1 MNDFLKSILDGIHM
15 LIPSYGWSLVAF
27 TLLIKLCLLPL
38 DYKSRKGMR
47 KMSALAPKQAE
58 LQKKYGHDQEKL
70 NRKLQELYKK
80 EGASPMSGCWP
91 LLITMPILFAM
102 FAAMRYMA
110 NEQLVQQ
117 AFDILIKGEPTLEP
131 FLWIKNLWMPDS
143 PFSAAW
149 PNLASLQTIDQKH
162 WLTIFN
168 SLSTEDIAALA
179 TAINIPDLSAAS
191 FLSDGG
197 ALKTTIAAIG
207 ETLTA
212 LPAYAEQTSV
222 IPYLRI
228 NLLITELAVVSGY
241 NGFFILPILSAVSQ
255 FVMTKI
261 QNVSNPQPVP
271 AADDEKAQQQQA
283 TNGFMKWFFPIFS
296 LWICSSSNAAFATY
310 WVVSNVFS
318 LITTQ
323 LINWKLDRE
332 EKKAA
337 EKPVLSNG
345 NLK

>member
-47 KMSALAPKQAE
+47 KMSSLAPKQAE

-91 LLITMPILFAM
+91 MLITMPILFAM

-117 AFDILIKGEPTLEP
+117 TFDILIHGEPVMEP

-149 PNLASLQTIDQKH
+149 PNLQSLQTVEQKQ
-162 WLTIFN
+162 WLAIFN

-179 TAINIPDLSAAS
+179 AAINIPDLSAAS

-197 ALKTTIAAIG
+197 VLKETIAAIG
-207 ETLTA
+207 NTLTA
-212 LPAYAEQTSV
+212 LPAYTEQTAV
-222 IPYLRI
+222 VPYLRI
-228 NLLITELAVVSGY
+228 NLLITELAVVNGY

-255 FVMTKI
+255 FVMTKL
-261 QNVSNPQPVP
+261 QNVNNPQPAP
-271 AADDEKAQQQQA
+271 AANDEKAQQQQA

-296 LWICSSSNAAFATY
+296 LWICSSSNAAFALY
-310 WVVSNVFS
+310 WVVSNLFS

-323 LINWKLDRE
+323 LINWKLDRAD
-332 EKKAA
+332 KKAA